1 MKEYYKIGEISNLYG
16 IGTDSLRYYE
26 ELGILSPKRDVNG
39 YRMFSIGDIRTL
51 NVLRELRSVGFSMA
65 EIKEFLQDFN
75 LEKTVSLFEKE
86 IEVINKKRSELFTLK
101 KQLETRIEG
110 IKKSISMDMPTEK
123 PEIIHVE
130 SRKII
135 SLNDNVYRDAD
146 IDFVIKKLQK
156 KTENQLYIVGNGHI
170 GATIPL
176 DYIRSGQYG
185 HFTSVFSVV
194 PDDGEDYDQII
205 PAGDYLCST
214 VRGSYSL
221 TPNAWWRFFLDMDA
235 QGLKPDGDPMEFYI
249 IDNHDT
255 NDEAEQVTMLQMKI
269 K

>member
-1 MKEYYKIGEISNLYG
+1 MKQYYKIGEISSLYG

-26 ELGILSPKRDVNG
+26 ELGILSPKRDFNG
-39 YRMFSIGDIRTL
+39 YRMYSIGDIRTL

-65 EIKEFLQDFN
+65 EIKEFMQDFN
-75 LEKTVSLFEKE
+75 LEKTVTLFEKE
-86 IEVINKKRSELFTLK
+86 INAIDEKRRELFKLK
-101 KQLETRIEG
+101 KQLETRIDG
-110 IKKSISMDMPTEK
+110 IKKSISMEIPSEK
-123 PEIIHVE
+123 AEIIHE
-130 SRKII
+130 KPRKIVA
-135 SLNDNVYRDAD
+135 LNDNVYRDAD

-176 DYIRSGQYG
+176 DYIHSGKYG

-194 PDDGEDYDQII
+194 PDDGEDYDRII
-205 PAGDYLCST
+205 PEGDYLCST
-214 VRGSYSL
+214 VRGSYAL
-221 TPNAWWRFFLDMDA
+221 MADAWWRFFLDADA
-235 QGLKPDGDPMEFYI
+235 QGLTPDGDPMEFYI

-255 NDEAEQVTMLQMKI
+255 NDESEQVTMLQMKI